1 MNKNSLIAEVAEKAH
16 ISKKQSKEIVET
28 VFESISSALESGDN
42 VQIVGFGNF
51 KVKER
56 AARKG
61 VSLQS
66 KDSIVFPPCKVV
78 SFKVGKTLRDAL
90 NGGESCDCDDD
101 EE

>member
-1 MNKNSLIAEVAEKAH
+1 MNKNALIAQVAEKTG

-28 VFESISSALESGDN
+28 VFDSMADALKAGDN

-66 KDSIVFPPCKVV
+66 KDKIVFPPCKVV
-78 SFKVGKTLRDAL
+78 SFKIGKTLRDTL
-90 NGGESCDCDDD
+90 NGGVDTGD